1 MALKPSPGVS
11 KMRKAVFFFAVMML
25 AVALSA
31 MTVSASDSGVTLSA
45 PTTGTITFSGG
56 STSLTMTVA
65 GPLNG
70 LALSGTGSFAG
81 ATSFTLS
88 GSPLAFTGVSG
99 SPGDFTSTG
108 TLSFALNGGALLTGT
123 LSDITLT
130 TLKQDPNMVILSGD
144 LSGHGQVTL
153 IIDVDTPLSG
163 LMGSEL
169 GTLSAGEAFS
179 TTVTPEPGTMLLF
192 GSGLLLVAGVLRRR
206 LIA

>member
-1 MALKPSPGVS
+1 
-11 KMRKAVFFFAVMML
+11 MRKAVSLFAVMIL

-45 PTTGTITFSGG
+45 PTTGSITFSGD
-56 STSLTMTVA
+56 SSSLTMTVA

-88 GSPLAFTGVSG
+88 GSPLAFTGISG

-108 TLSFALNGGALLTGT
+108 TLTFALNGGALLTGT
-123 LSDITLT
+123 LSNITLT

-153 IIDVDTPLSG
+153 IIDVDTPLAG
-163 LMGSEL
+163 LKGTEL
-169 GTLSAGEAFS
+169 GTLSAGEAFA
-179 TTVTPEPGTMLLF
+179 TVTPEPGTMLLF

-206 LIA
+206 LIV

>member
-1 MALKPSPGVS
+1 
-11 KMRKAVFFFAVMML
+11 MRKAVFFFAVMML

-45 PTTGTITFSGG
+45 PTTGTITFSGD

-123 LSDITLT
+123 LSNITLT

>member
-1 MALKPSPGVS
+1 
-11 KMRKAVFFFAVMML
+11 MRKAVFFFAVMML

-123 LSDITLT
+123 LSNITLT
-130 TLKQDPNMVILSGD
+130 TISSTPNLVILSGD
-144 LSGHGQVTL
+144 LTGHGQVTL

>member
-1 MALKPSPGVS
+1 
-11 KMRKAVFFFAVMML
+11 MRKAIFLSTVITL
-25 AVALSA
+25 AITLSA

-45 PTTGTITFSGG
+45 PTTGTITFSGDCAG
-56 STSLTMTVA
+56 GLTMTVA

-70 LALSGTGSFAG
+70 VALSGTGAFAG

-99 SPGDFTSTG
+99 SPGDFTSSG
-108 TLSFALNGGALLTGT
+108 TLSFMLNGGTLLSGT
-123 LSDITLT
+123 LSNITLT
-130 TLKQDPNMVILSGD
+130 TLSHEPNMVILSGS
-144 LSGHGQVTL
+144 LSGGGQVTL
-153 IIDVDTPLSG
+153 IVDVDTPLSG

-169 GTLSAGEAFS
+169 GRLSAGEAFN
-179 TTVTPEPGTMLLF
+179 TVTPEPGTLLLF

>member
-1 MALKPSPGVS
+1 
-11 KMRKAVFFFAVMML
+11 MRKAVFFFAVMML

-123 LSDITLT
+123 LSNITLT

>member
-1 MALKPSPGVS
+1 MIS
-11 KMRKAVFFFAVMML
+11 KVRKAVLLSAVITL
-25 AVALSA
+25 AVGISA

-45 PTTGTITFSGG
+45 PTTGTITFSGD
-56 STSLTMTVA
+56 SASLTMTVA

-70 LALSGTGSFAG
+70 VALSGTGTFAG

-88 GSPLAFTGVSG
+88 GSPLVFTGVSG

-123 LSDITLT
+123 LSNITLT
-130 TLKQDPNMVILSGD
+130 TISQDPNMVILSAD

-153 IIDVDTPLSG
+153 IIDVNTPLAG
-163 LMGSEL
+163 LMGTEL

-179 TTVTPEPGTMLLF
+179 TGVTPEPGTMLLF
-192 GSGLLLVAGVLRRR
+192 GSGLLLVAGVLRRK
-206 LIA
+206 LIV

>member
-1 MALKPSPGVS
+1 
-11 KMRKAVFFFAVMML
+11 
-25 AVALSA
+25 
-31 MTVSASDSGVTLSA
+31 
-45 PTTGTITFSGG
+45 
-56 STSLTMTVA
+56 MTVA

-123 LSDITLT
+123 LSNITLT